1 MQHCSVKDLSAKGQ
15 RNHRIP
21 ESSMHEGALAVNYY
35 NLMLYSGSRLTSDQV
50 AQGLAQSHP
59 ANLQR

>member
-1 MQHCSVKDLSAKGQ
+1 
-15 RNHRIP
+15 
-21 ESSMHEGALAVNYY
+21 MHEGALAVNYY